1 MDRLRVCGDAL
12 LALQLALIAALA
24 WAAAPQFLAARAPA
38 AAWLLALA
46 GAALGA
52 WSLRANP
59 PGNFSIRPLP
69 LAGARFVQ
77 SGPYRHV
84 RHPMYST
91 VLLCALACVAARPL
105 PWVMLAAL
113 ALAAVLAAKAA
124 LEERWMT
131 ERFPAYADYRRHTR
145 RFVPGL
151 Y

>member
-1 MDRLRVCGDAL
+1 MKWLPRVGDGL

-24 WAAAPQFLAARAPA
+24 WAALPEFLTARAPA
-38 AAWLLALA
+38 LAWLLALA
-46 GAALGA
+46 GALLGA
-52 WSLRANP
+52 WSLHANP

-69 LAGARFVQ
+69 RDGARFVQ

-91 VLLCALACVAARPL
+91 VLLCALACVAARPSA
-105 PWVMLAAL
+105 WVAAATL

-124 LEERWMT
+124 LEERWMG
-131 ERFPAYADYRRHTR
+131 ERFAAYADYRRRTR